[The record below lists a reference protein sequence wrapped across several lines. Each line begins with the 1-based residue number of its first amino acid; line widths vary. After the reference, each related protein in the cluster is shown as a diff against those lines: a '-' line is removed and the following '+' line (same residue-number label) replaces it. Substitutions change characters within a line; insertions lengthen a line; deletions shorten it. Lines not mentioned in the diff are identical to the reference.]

1 MKWHVF
7 SGCFFSV
14 LIMIVL
20 MSLVVPRPADAAK
33 KRLPPHEYGTT
44 LMDNFSKQN
53 QMDPVVFRH
62 WIHRSKHTC
71 RLCHV
76 DIGFSMEAG
85 QTLVREKDNRA
96 GEFCGV
102 CHNGKE
108 AFACEEKSLVGKDI
122 KNCERCH
129 TAIAIGHDDRI
140 ADAFDEVTE
149 KLPEGRFGNRIDW
162 ALASR
167 KGLVNP
173 KDFIE
178 GVSFDRA
185 KMTHEQGDVSL
196 DAKLTGLPDIIFSH
210 KEHAVWNSCDLC
222 HPEVYALKAGQTKH
236 SMQDIFA
243 GKSCGACHGKV
254 AFPLKD
260 CGRCHSKP
268 VY

>member
-1 MKWHVF
+1 MKWNGSPGWIPSLFLVALLIAMLP
-7 SGCFFSV
+7 SV
-14 LIMIVL
+14 GSAM
-20 MSLVVPRPADAAK
+20 K

-62 WIHRSKHTC
+62 WVHRSKHTC

-76 DIGFSMEAG
+76 DIGFAMEAG

-96 GEFCGV
+96 GEYCAV

-108 AFACEEKSLVGKDI
+108 AFACEEKSMTGKVT
-122 KNCERCH
+122 KNCNRCH
-129 TAIAIGHDDRI
+129 TSIAIGHDDKI
-140 ADAFDEVTE
+140 ADEFDELAE

-162 ALASR
+162 AEASR
-167 KGLVNP
+167 RGLVKP

-178 GVSFDRA
+178 GVSFPRA
-185 KMTHEQGDVSL
+185 KMKHDEGDVKL

-222 HPEVYALKAGQTKH
+222 HPDVYALKAGQTKH
-236 SMQDIFA
+236 TMQEIFA
-243 GKSCGACHGKV
+243 GKSCGSCHGTV